1 MKSLDRT
8 FPSFKKQFLA
18 RAKYSLTPTTRV
30 PLSGA
35 KHSVLRRQAAAAA
48 AAAVQQQQQKLNP
61 PQAIIPSSSRSP
73 ILRFLNPW
81 KDLAEVTTDDTMLS
95 FKIESVTRT
104 FGVVAAL
111 MCSLSAAAI
120 FVTPFAEEEQGT
132 ISQLVDDDDE
142 SSKNSTGDESATT
155 TTTTFGKDDNNS
167 NNVASKSILEHVVA
181 CTDHVSGTSLLVS
194 WGIPA
199 RATHDLYASCCAASF
214 YSSVS
219 AMGLSAV
226 INAWLAATP
235 LNGTRSFLL
244 YHSWTICLIPG
255 LLAMSTGLS
264 GVALFIGLDRSRGVP
279 VSYIGL
285 VGTLTGGVL
294 MISATLRG
302 MIGTYK
308 LLTPLVNKKI

>member
-8 FPSFKKQFLA
+8 FPNFKKHFLA
-18 RAKYSLTPTTRV
+18 RAKYSLTPPTQV

-35 KHSVLRRQAAAAA
+35 KHSALRRQAAA
-48 AAAVQQQQQKLNP
+48 QIPKFYPSEDLKL
-61 PQAIIPSSSRSP
+61 SFTSRSA

-81 KDLAEVTTDDTMLS
+81 KDLAYVTTDDTLLS
-95 FKIESVTRT
+95 FKVESVTRT

-120 FVTPFAEEEQGT
+120 FVTPFAEEEEQQQRET
-132 ISQLVDDDDE
+132 ISQLVHASE
-142 SSKNSTGDESATT
+142 NSSTAAERETT
-155 TTTTFGKDDNNS
+155 KFGIDDNGI
-167 NNVASKSILEHVVA
+167 ASKSILEHVVA
-181 CTDHVSGTSLLVS
+181 CTNHVSGTSLLVS

-214 YSSVS
+214 YCSVS

-235 LNGTRSFLL
+235 LNGTRYFLS
-244 YHSWTICLIPG
+244 YHSWTICIIPG

-264 GVALFIGLDRSRGVP
+264 GVALFIGLDRSKGTP

-285 VGTLTGGVL
+285 VGTVLGGVL
-294 MISATLRG
+294 MVSATLRG
-302 MIGTYK
+302 MIGTYR
-308 LLTPLVNKKI
+308 LLTPLVHKKI